1 MIGEKMLAENTLAP
15 DFKLMDGDEVEHKLS
30 DYRGKP
36 VVLYFYPK
44 DDTSGC
50 TTEACE
56 FRDDYHRYEEAGVV
70 ILGVSPDP
78 PKSHTKFRSKYELPF
93 TLLSDENHAVLEA
106 YGVWQLKKMYGR
118 EYMGVARTTYLIDSE
133 GMVKKVFE
141 KVKPK
146 GHSTEILAALQ

>member
-1 MIGEKMLAENTLAP
+1 MLAENTLAP

-78 PKSHTKFRSKYELPF
+78 PKSHTEFRSKYELPF
-93 TLLSDENHAVLEA
+93 TLWSDENHAVLEA

>member
-1 MIGEKMLAENTLAP
+1 MLAENTLAP
-15 DFKLMDGDEVEHKLS
+15 DFQLMDGNEVEHKLS

-93 TLLSDENHAVLEA
+93 TLLSDESHAVLEA

-118 EYMGVARTTYLIDSE
+118 EYMGVARTTYLIDAE

-146 GHSTEILAALQ
+146 GHSTEILEALQ